1 MNFFLLSI
9 ILDARRVELQQSN
22 FDRFSKGWWDKKGD
36 MKVLH
41 SMHQTRMLFIKE
53 RINNRF
59 KNLNSYSS
67 ILQKKNILDLGC
79 GGGLLSES
87 LAKDYPNS
95 KFVIDVKS
103 TGLYLNSKIL
113 KNNNVSYQQIDL
125 VDEKKLSSKIKD
137 FIKKYKRIDYLVN
150 TTGVLWF
157 GKDISAVDLDLKIWD
172 RVFDI
177 NLKTMVLLSKI
188 IIPVMKKNK
197 FGSMVHI
204 SSVDALSGD
213 DKPQD
218 AYGASKA
225 AMIRLSKSLAIQF
238 GQFNIRS
245 NCILPG
251 AVETRMQ
258 DRWKKIPNAKKN
270 LKKLMPIK
278 KIIQPKGIAEG
289 ILFLLSDQ
297 SEYITGIE
305 LIIDG
310 GLTARP

>member
-1 MNFFLLSI
+1 MKLNLRGKTVVVTGAAGGMGLATISLLLKYNVD
-9 ILDARRVELQQSN
+9 ILALDIQKPNKKLLQNKRVTY
-22 FDRFSKGWWDKKGD
+22 R
-36 MKVLH
+36 
-41 SMHQTRMLFIKE
+41 
-53 RINNRF
+53 
-59 KNLNSYSS
+59 
-67 ILQKKNILDLGC
+67 
-79 GGGLLSES
+79 
-87 LAKDYPNS
+87 
-95 KFVIDVKS
+95 
-103 TGLYLNSKIL
+103 
-113 KNNNVSYQQIDL
+113 QIDL
-125 VDEKKLSSKIKD
+125 VNELELTRTIKE

-157 GKDISAVDLDLKIWD
+157 GKDVSAVDLDLRVWD
-172 RVFDI
+172 QVFNI
-177 NLKTMVLLSKI
+177 NLKTMVLVSKL

-238 GQFNIRS
+238 GSFNIRS

-251 AVETRMQ
+251 AVETPMQ
-258 DRWKKIPNAKKN
+258 SRWKKIPNAKKS
-270 LKKLMPIK
+270 LKEFMPIK
-278 KIIQPKGIAEG
+278 KVIQPKGIAEG
-289 ILFLLSDQ
+289 IMFLLSDQ
-297 SEYITGIE
+297 SEYITGTE

>member
-1 MNFFLLSI
+1 MQLSLKGKTVIVTGAAGGMGLATISLLLKYKVK
-9 ILDARRVELQQSN
+9 ILALDIQKPK
-22 FDRFSKGWWDKKGD
+22 SK
-36 MKVLH
+36 
-41 SMHQTRMLFIKE
+41 I
-53 RINNRF
+53 F
-59 KNLNSYSS
+59 KNNY
-67 ILQKKNILDLGC
+67 I
-79 GGGLLSES
+79 
-87 LAKDYPNS
+87 
-95 KFVIDVKS
+95 
-103 TGLYLNSKIL
+103 T
-113 KNNNVSYQQIDL
+113 YQQIDL
-125 VDEKKLSSKIKD
+125 VNEKKLSSTIKD
-137 FIKKYKRIDYLVN
+137 FVRKHKRIDYLVN

-157 GKDISAVDLDLKIWD
+157 GKDISAVDLDIKIWD
-172 RVFDI
+172 QVFDI
-177 NLKTMVLLSKI
+177 NLKTMVLISKL

-238 GQFNIRS
+238 GPFNIRS

-251 AVETRMQ
+251 AVETPMQ

-270 LKKLMPIK
+270 LKNFMPIK

-297 SEYITGIE
+297 SEYITGTE

>member
-1 MNFFLLSI
+1 MQLSLKGKTVIVTGAAGGMGLATISLLLKYKLK
-9 ILDARRVELQQSN
+9 ILALDIQKPK
-22 FDRFSKGWWDKKGD
+22 SK
-36 MKVLH
+36 
-41 SMHQTRMLFIKE
+41 I
-53 RINNRF
+53 F
-59 KNLNSYSS
+59 KNNY
-67 ILQKKNILDLGC
+67 I
-79 GGGLLSES
+79 
-87 LAKDYPNS
+87 
-95 KFVIDVKS
+95 
-103 TGLYLNSKIL
+103 T
-113 KNNNVSYQQIDL
+113 YQQIDL
-125 VDEKKLSSKIKD
+125 VNEKKLSSSIKD
-137 FIKKYKRIDYLVN
+137 FVRKHKRIDYLVN

-157 GKDISAVDLDLKIWD
+157 GKDISAVDLDIKIWD
-172 RVFDI
+172 QVFDI
-177 NLKTMVLLSKI
+177 NLKTMVLISKL

-238 GQFNIRS
+238 GPFNIRS

-251 AVETRMQ
+251 AVETPMQ

-270 LKKLMPIK
+270 LKNFMPIK

-297 SEYITGIE
+297 SEYITGTE

>member
-1 MNFFLLSI
+1 MHLSLKGKTAVITGAAGGMGLATISLLLKYDI
-9 ILDARRVELQQSN
+9 HILALDIQ
-22 FDRFSKGWWDKKGD
+22 KPTKK
-36 MKVLH
+36 
-41 SMHQTRMLFIKE
+41 
-53 RINNRF
+53 
-59 KNLNSYSS
+59 
-67 ILQKKNILDLGC
+67 ILQNKKVTYHQVNLV
-79 GGGLLSES
+79 EQ
-87 LAKDYPNS
+87 K
-95 KFVIDVKS
+95 K
-103 TGLYLNSKIL
+103 LNELL
-113 KNNNVSYQQIDL
+113 KNFV
-125 VDEKKLSSKIKD
+125 
-137 FIKKYKRIDYLVN
+137 KKYKRIDYLVN

-172 RVFDI
+172 SVFDI
-177 NLKTMVLLSKI
+177 NLKTMVLLSKA

-238 GQFNIRS
+238 GSHNIRS

-251 AVETRMQ
+251 AVETPMQ
-258 DRWKKIPNAKKN
+258 DRWKKMPKAKKN
-270 LKKLMPIK
+270 LKNFMPIK
-278 KIIQPKGIAEG
+278 KIIQPQGIAEG

-297 SEYITGIE
+297 SEYITGTE

>member
-1 MNFFLLSI
+1 MQLSLKGKTVIVTGAAGGMGLATISLLLKYKVK
-9 ILDARRVELQQSN
+9 ILALDIQKPK
-22 FDRFSKGWWDKKGD
+22 SK
-36 MKVLH
+36 
-41 SMHQTRMLFIKE
+41 I
-53 RINNRF
+53 F
-59 KNLNSYSS
+59 KNNY
-67 ILQKKNILDLGC
+67 I
-79 GGGLLSES
+79 
-87 LAKDYPNS
+87 
-95 KFVIDVKS
+95 
-103 TGLYLNSKIL
+103 T
-113 KNNNVSYQQIDL
+113 YQQIDL
-125 VDEKKLSSKIKD
+125 VNEKKLSSTIKD
-137 FIKKYKRIDYLVN
+137 FVKKHKRIDYLVN

-157 GKDISAVDLDLKIWD
+157 GKDISAVDLDIKIWD
-172 RVFDI
+172 QVFDI
-177 NLKTMVLLSKI
+177 NLKTMVLISKL

-238 GQFNIRS
+238 GPFNIRS

-251 AVETRMQ
+251 AVETPMQ

-270 LKKLMPIK
+270 LKNFMPIK

-297 SEYITGIE
+297 SEYITGTE

>member
-1 MNFFLLSI
+1 MKLNLRGKTVVVTGAAGGMGLATISLLLKYNVD
-9 ILDARRVELQQSN
+9 ILALDIRKPNKKLLQNKRVTY
-22 FDRFSKGWWDKKGD
+22 R
-36 MKVLH
+36 
-41 SMHQTRMLFIKE
+41 
-53 RINNRF
+53 
-59 KNLNSYSS
+59 
-67 ILQKKNILDLGC
+67 
-79 GGGLLSES
+79 
-87 LAKDYPNS
+87 
-95 KFVIDVKS
+95 
-103 TGLYLNSKIL
+103 
-113 KNNNVSYQQIDL
+113 QIDL
-125 VDEKKLSSKIKD
+125 VNELELTRTIKE

-157 GKDISAVDLDLKIWD
+157 GKDVSAVDLDLRVWD
-172 RVFDI
+172 QVFNI
-177 NLKTMVLLSKI
+177 NLKTMVLLSKL

-238 GQFNIRS
+238 GSFNIRS

-251 AVETRMQ
+251 AVETPMQ
-258 DRWKKIPNAKKN
+258 SRWKKIPNAKKN
-270 LKKLMPIK
+270 LKEFMPIK
-278 KIIQPKGIAEG
+278 KVIQPKGIAEG
-289 ILFLLSDQ
+289 IIFLLSDQ
-297 SEYITGIE
+297 SEYITGTE

>member
-1 MNFFLLSI
+1 MQLSLKGKTVVVTGAAGGIGLATISLLLQYKLK
-9 ILDARRVELQQSN
+9 ILALD
-22 FDRFSKGWWDKKGD
+22 
-36 MKVLH
+36 
-41 SMHQTRMLFIKE
+41 I
-53 RINNRF
+53 
-59 KNLNSYSS
+59 
-67 ILQKKNILDLGC
+67 QK
-79 GGGLLSES
+79 
-87 LAKDYPNS
+87 P
-95 KFVIDVKS
+95 
-103 TGLYLNSKIL
+103 TSKIL
-113 KNNNVSYQQIDL
+113 KNKNVFYQQIDL

-172 RVFDI
+172 QVFDI

-188 IIPVMKKNK
+188 IIPIMKKNE

-258 DRWKKIPNAKKN
+258 DRWKKIPNAKKS

-297 SEYITGIE
+297 SEYITGTE